1 MSAGNVTDTSHN
13 GHTKTGHDRT
23 PEEIQ
28 LEIARTKSAITDDL
42 RVLSE
47 RFSPQQLREGARE
60 VMRDARVEASHLIKE
75 AKEATIDSLI
85 GVKDRTV
92 ESVKDSVHEAVE
104 SVKDSVQEKVNLLG
118 TQARVLGNNAKHAGE
133 LTVNFISSNA
143 LAVSLVGFGAG
154 WLLVALRSYRNSKR
168 EAGRYAYALPAAT
181 GRTPSYGPDT
191 IRTQANAATHAVDDA
206 REEARS
212 AVHTTAA
219 QPWTRV
225 DQLAEA
231 TLPRRA
237 TTSNS
242 NAVAVVALTVA
253 AGLGLSLLFPIGRRP
268 RRALLGAGERVWEG
282 AQNSVRQLAEQARS
296 LA

>member
-42 RVLSE
+42 RALSE

-60 VMRDARVEASHLIKE
+60 VMRDARVEASQLIQE

-118 TQARVLGNNAKHAGE
+118 SQARVLGNNAKHAGE

-143 LAVSLVGFGAG
+143 LAVSLLGFGAG
-154 WLLVALRSYRNSKR
+154 WLLVALRNYRNSKR
-168 EAGRYAYALPAAT
+168 ELGRHAYALPAPT
-181 GRTPSYGPDT
+181 ERSPSYGPDT
-191 IRTQANAATHAVDDA
+191 IRGQASAATRAADGA

-212 AVHTTAA
+212 AIHTTAA
-219 QPWTRV
+219 QPWTREH
-225 DQLAEA
+225 QSEA
-231 TLPRRA
+231 TLPRRPS
-237 TTSNS
+237 TSNG

-296 LA
+296 LG

>member
-1 MSAGNVTDTSHN
+1 MTAGNVTDTRHD
-13 GHTKTGHDRT
+13 GHPKQAHERT
-23 PEEIQ
+23 PQEIQ

-60 VMRDARVEASHLIKE
+60 VMRDARVEASHLIRE

-104 SVKDSVQEKVNLLG
+104 SVKDSVHEKVNLLG
-118 TQARVLGNNAKHAGE
+118 TQARVLGTNARHAGE

-154 WLLVALRSYRNSKR
+154 WLLVVLRNYYGRSGHGTKRFGYGALAAD
-168 EAGRYAYALPAAT
+168 AGIDPGT
-181 GRTPSYGPDT
+181 SYGPDT
-191 IRTQANAATHAVDDA
+191 VRSLANDATRAVDQA
-206 REEARS
+206 REEARTVVHHGDQGVRRVARQTR
-212 AVHTTAA
+212 AVASDH
-219 QPWTRV
+219 
-225 DQLAEA
+225 
-231 TLPRRA
+231 
-237 TTSNS
+237 
-242 NAVAVVALTVA
+242 AVAVVALTVA

-268 RRALLGAGERVWEG
+268 RQALLGAGERVWEG
-282 AQNSVRQLAEQARS
+282 AQNSVRQLAQQVRS
-296 LA
+296 VG